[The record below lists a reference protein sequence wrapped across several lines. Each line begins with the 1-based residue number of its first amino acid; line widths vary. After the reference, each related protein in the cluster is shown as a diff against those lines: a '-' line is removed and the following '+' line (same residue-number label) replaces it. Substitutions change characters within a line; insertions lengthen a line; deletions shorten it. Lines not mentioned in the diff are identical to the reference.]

1 MLFKDIPGQQAVK
14 KRLINSVMEARISH
28 AQLFLGPEGSGSL
41 ALALAYAQ
49 YISCLDKQPDDSC
62 GKCSACYK
70 YQKLIH
76 PDLHFSYPF
85 ITKGSAE
92 TAVNY
97 IKEWRNAV
105 AENPFMGVEQWM
117 QYLDAEN
124 KQPNIN
130 IAECHAIIQKLV
142 LKSFEA
148 EYKIILIW
156 LPEYLGAAGNSLL
169 KLIEEPPAKTLFI
182 LIAENYE
189 QILATILSRTQLVK
203 IPKLADEELKAYL
216 IDNGCPQEKA
226 GRIAYLANGNIAA
239 AQQLLA
245 EDDDDLESL
254 FIQWF
259 RLCYGRKGVEINDW
273 IEQVANARFGREN
286 QKSLLR
292 FGLQVVRD
300 CLMVNLDQTSI
311 VKFESKHFEL
321 NKLANTIN
329 FENAPLIIKG
339 FEQAIYH
346 IERNA
351 NPKIMFLDLSIQMM
365 RNLQLKNVNS
375 QLTINE

>member
-14 KRLINSVMEARISH
+14 KRLINSVNEARISH

-49 YISCLDKQPDDSC
+49 YISCLEKLPDDSC
-62 GKCSACYK
+62 GKCSACTK

-85 ITKGSAE
+85 ITKASAE
-92 TAVNY
+92 TSVNY

-182 LIAENYE
+182 LIAQNYE
-189 QILATILSRTQLVK
+189 QILATILSRTQLIK

-292 FGLQVVRD
+292 FGLQVIRD

>member
-1 MLFKDIPGQQAVK
+1 
-14 KRLINSVMEARISH
+14 
-28 AQLFLGPEGSGSL
+28 
-41 ALALAYAQ
+41 
-49 YISCLDKQPDDSC
+49 
-62 GKCSACYK
+62 
-70 YQKLIH
+70 
-76 PDLHFSYPF
+76 
-85 ITKGSAE
+85 
-92 TAVNY
+92 
-97 IKEWRNAV
+97 
-105 AENPFMGVEQWM
+105 MGIDQWM
-117 QYLDAEN
+117 EYLDADN

-182 LIAENYE
+182 LIAQNYE
-189 QILATILSRTQLVK
+189 QILATILSRTQLIK

-321 NKLANTIN
+321 TKLANTIN

>member
-14 KRLINSVMEARISH
+14 KRLINSVNEARISH

-49 YISCLDKQPDDSC
+49 YISCLDKQADDSC
-62 GKCSACYK
+62 GKCSTCTK

-97 IKEWRNAV
+97 IKEWRNAI
-105 AENPFMGVEQWM
+105 AENPFMGIEQWM
-117 QYLDAEN
+117 EYLDAEN

-182 LIAENYE
+182 LIAQNYE

-321 NKLANTIN
+321 AKLANTIN

>member
-14 KRLINSVMEARISH
+14 KRLINSVNEARISH

-49 YISCLDKQPDDSC
+49 YISCLEKLPDDSC
-62 GKCSACYK
+62 GKCSACTK

-85 ITKGSAE
+85 ITKASAE
-92 TAVNY
+92 TSVNY
-97 IKEWRNAV
+97 IKEWRNAI
-105 AENPFMGVEQWM
+105 AENPFMGIDQWM
-117 QYLDAEN
+117 EYLDADN

-182 LIAENYE
+182 LIAQNYE
-189 QILATILSRTQLVK
+189 QILATILSRTQLIK

>member
-14 KRLINSVMEARISH
+14 KRLINSVNEARISH

-49 YISCLDKQPDDSC
+49 YISCLEKLPDDSC
-62 GKCSACYK
+62 GKCSACTK

-85 ITKGSAE
+85 ITKASAE
-92 TAVNY
+92 TSVNY
-97 IKEWRNAV
+97 IKEWRNAI
-105 AENPFMGVEQWM
+105 AENPFMGIEQWM
-117 QYLDAEN
+117 EYLDAEN

-189 QILATILSRTQLVK
+189 QILATILSRTQLIK

-259 RLCYGRKGVEINDW
+259 RLCYGRKGIEINDW

>member
-14 KRLINSVMEARISH
+14 KRLINSVNEARISH

-49 YISCLDKQPDDSC
+49 YISCLEKLPDDSC
-62 GKCSACYK
+62 GKCSACTK

-85 ITKGSAE
+85 ITKASAE
-92 TAVNY
+92 TSVNY
-97 IKEWRNAV
+97 IKEWRNAI
-105 AENPFMGVEQWM
+105 AENPFMGIEQWM
-117 QYLDAEN
+117 EYLDAEN

-182 LIAENYE
+182 LIAQNYE
-189 QILATILSRTQLVK
+189 QILATILSRTQLIK

-259 RLCYGRKGVEINDW
+259 RLCYGRKGIEINDW

-321 NKLANTIN
+321 TKLANTIN

>member
-1 MLFKDIPGQQAVK
+1 
-14 KRLINSVMEARISH
+14 
-28 AQLFLGPEGSGSL
+28 
-41 ALALAYAQ
+41 
-49 YISCLDKQPDDSC
+49 
-62 GKCSACYK
+62 
-70 YQKLIH
+70 
-76 PDLHFSYPF
+76 
-85 ITKGSAE
+85 
-92 TAVNY
+92 
-97 IKEWRNAV
+97 
-105 AENPFMGVEQWM
+105 
-117 QYLDAEN
+117 
-124 KQPNIN
+124 
-130 IAECHAIIQKLV
+130 

-182 LIAENYE
+182 LIAQNYE

-203 IPKLADEELKAYL
+203 IPKLTDEELKAYL

-321 NKLANTIN
+321 AKLANTIN

>member
-14 KRLINSVMEARISH
+14 KRLINSVNEARISH

-49 YISCLDKQPDDSC
+49 YISCLEKLPDDSC
-62 GKCSACYK
+62 GKCSACTK

-85 ITKGSAE
+85 ITKASAE
-92 TAVNY
+92 TSVNY
-97 IKEWRNAV
+97 IKEWRNAI
-105 AENPFMGVEQWM
+105 AENPFMGIDQWM
-117 QYLDAEN
+117 EYLDADN

-182 LIAENYE
+182 LIAQNYE
-189 QILATILSRTQLVK
+189 QILATILSRTQLIK

-321 NKLANTIN
+321 TKLANTIN

>member
-1 MLFKDIPGQQAVK
+1 MFFKDIPGQHAVK
-14 KRLINSVMEARISH
+14 KRLINSVTEARISH

-49 YISCLDKQPDDSC
+49 YISCLNKQADDSC
-62 GKCSACYK
+62 GKCSACTK

-85 ITKGSAE
+85 ISKVSAE

-97 IKEWRNAV
+97 IKEWRNAI
-105 AENPFMGVEQWM
+105 AENPFMSIEQWM
-117 QYLDAEN
+117 EFLDAEN

-182 LIAENYE
+182 LIAQNYE
-189 QILATILSRTQLVK
+189 QILSTILSRTQLIK

-239 AQQLLA
+239 AQQLLS

-259 RLCYGRKGVEINDW
+259 RLCYGRKGVEVNDW
-273 IEQVANARFGREN
+273 IEQIANARFGREN
-286 QKSLLR
+286 QKSLLK

-311 VKFESKHFEL
+311 IKFESKHFEL

-375 QLTINE
+375 QLTIN

>member
-1 MLFKDIPGQQAVK
+1 MFFKDIPGQQAVK
-14 KRLINSVMEARISH
+14 KRLINSVNEARISH

-49 YISCLDKQPDDSC
+49 YISCLEKLPDDSC
-62 GKCSACYK
+62 GKCSSCTK

-85 ITKGSAE
+85 VSKGSAE

-97 IKEWRNAV
+97 IKEWRNAI
-105 AENPFMGVEQWM
+105 AENPFMGIEQWM
-117 QYLDAEN
+117 EYLDAEN

-189 QILATILSRTQLVK
+189 QILATILSRTQLIK

-216 IDNGCPQEKA
+216 IENGCPQEKA

-311 VKFESKHFEL
+311 IKFESKHFEL

-351 NPKIMFLDLSIQMM
+351 NQKIMFLDLSIQMM

>member
-14 KRLINSVMEARISH
+14 KRLINSVNEARISH

-49 YISCLDKQPDDSC
+49 YISCLEKLPDDSC
-62 GKCSACYK
+62 GKWSSCTK

-97 IKEWRNAV
+97 IKEWRNAI
-105 AENPFMGVEQWM
+105 AENPFMGIEQWM
-117 QYLDAEN
+117 EYLDAEN

-259 RLCYGRKGVEINDW
+259 RLCYGRKGIELNDW

>member
-14 KRLINSVMEARISH
+14 KRLINSVNEARISH

-41 ALALAYAQ
+41 ALAYAQ
-49 YISCLDKQPDDSC
+49 YISCLEKLPDDSC
-62 GKCSACYK
+62 GKCSACTK

-97 IKEWRNAV
+97 IKEWRNAI
-105 AENPFMGVEQWM
+105 AENPFMGIEQWM
-117 QYLDAEN
+117 EYLDAEN

-259 RLCYGRKGVEINDW
+259 RLCYGRKGIELNDW

>member
-14 KRLINSVMEARISH
+14 KRLINSVNEARISH

-49 YISCLDKQPDDSC
+49 YISCLEKLPDDSC
-62 GKCSACYK
+62 GKCSACTK

-85 ITKGSAE
+85 ITKASAE
-92 TAVNY
+92 TSVNY
-97 IKEWRNAV
+97 IKEWRNAI
-105 AENPFMGVEQWM
+105 AENPFMGIDQWM
-117 QYLDAEN
+117 EYLDAEN

-182 LIAENYE
+182 LIAQNYE
-189 QILATILSRTQLVK
+189 QILATILSRTQLIK

-321 NKLANTIN
+321 TKLANTIN

>member
-14 KRLINSVMEARISH
+14 KRLINSVNEARISH

-49 YISCLDKQPDDSC
+49 YISCLEKLPDDSC
-62 GKCSACYK
+62 GKCSACTK

-85 ITKGSAE
+85 ITKASAE
-92 TAVNY
+92 TSVNY
-97 IKEWRNAV
+97 IKEWRNAI
-105 AENPFMGVEQWM
+105 AENPFMGIEQWM
-117 QYLDAEN
+117 EYLDAEN

-189 QILATILSRTQLVK
+189 QILATILSRTQLIK

-321 NKLANTIN
+321 TKLANTIN

>member
-14 KRLINSVMEARISH
+14 KRLINSVNEARISH
-28 AQLFLGPEGSGSL
+28 AQLFLGPEGSVSL

-49 YISCLDKQPDDSC
+49 YISCLEKLPDDSC
-62 GKCSACYK
+62 GKCSACTK

-85 ITKGSAE
+85 ITKASAE
-92 TAVNY
+92 TSVNY
-97 IKEWRNAV
+97 IKEWRNAI
-105 AENPFMGVEQWM
+105 AENPFMGIDQWM
-117 QYLDAEN
+117 EYLDAEN

-182 LIAENYE
+182 LIAQNYE
-189 QILATILSRTQLVK
+189 QILATILSRTQLIK

-321 NKLANTIN
+321 TKLANNIN

-375 QLTINE
+375 QLTIND

>member
-62 GKCSACYK
+62 GKCSACTK

-130 IAECHAIIQKLV
+130 IAECHSIIQKLV

>member
-14 KRLINSVMEARISH
+14 KRLINSVNEARISH

-49 YISCLDKQPDDSC
+49 YISCLEKLPDDSC
-62 GKCSACYK
+62 GKCSACTK

-85 ITKGSAE
+85 ITKASAE
-92 TAVNY
+92 TSVNY
-97 IKEWRNAV
+97 IKEWRNAI
-105 AENPFMGVEQWM
+105 AENPFMGIDQWM
-117 QYLDAEN
+117 EYLDAEN

-321 NKLANTIN
+321 TKLANTIN

>member
-14 KRLINSVMEARISH
+14 KRLINSVNEARISH

-49 YISCLDKQPDDSC
+49 YISCLEKLPDDSC
-62 GKCSACYK
+62 GKCSACTK

-85 ITKGSAE
+85 ITKASAE
-92 TAVNY
+92 TSVNY
-97 IKEWRNAV
+97 IKEWRNAI
-105 AENPFMGVEQWM
+105 AENPFMGIDQWM
-117 QYLDAEN
+117 EYLDAEN

-182 LIAENYE
+182 LIAQNYE
-189 QILATILSRTQLVK
+189 QILATILSRTQLIK

-311 VKFESKHFEL
+311 IKFESKHFEL

-329 FENAPLIIKG
+329 FENEPLIIKG

>member
-1 MLFKDIPGQQAVK
+1 MFFKDIPGQLAVK
-14 KRLINSVMEARISH
+14 KRLINSVNEARISH

-49 YISCLDKQPDDSC
+49 YISCLEKLPDDSC
-62 GKCSACYK
+62 GKCSACTKYK
-70 YQKLIH
+70 KLIH

-85 ITKGSAE
+85 ISKGSAE

-97 IKEWRNAV
+97 IKEWRNAI
-105 AENPFMGVEQWM
+105 AENPFMGIEQWM
-117 QYLDAEN
+117 EYLDAEN

-189 QILATILSRTQLVK
+189 QILATILSRTQLIK

-300 CLMVNLDQTSI
+300 CLMVNLDQTNI
-311 VKFESKHFEL
+311 IKFESKHFEL

>member
-1 MLFKDIPGQQAVK
+1 MLFKNIPGQQAVK
-14 KRLINSVMEARISH
+14 KRLVNSVNEARISH

-49 YISCLDKQPDDSC
+49 YISCLEKLPDDSC
-62 GKCSACYK
+62 GKCSSCNK

-85 ITKGSAE
+85 ISKGSAE

-97 IKEWRNAV
+97 IKEWRNAI

-117 QYLDAEN
+117 EYLDAEN

-189 QILATILSRTQLVK
+189 QILGTILSRTQLIK

-300 CLMVNLDQTSI
+300 CLMVNLDQASI
-311 VKFESKHFEL
+311 IKFESKHFEL

>member
-14 KRLINSVMEARISH
+14 KRLINSVNEARISH

-49 YISCLDKQPDDSC
+49 YISCLEKLPDDSC
-62 GKCSACYK
+62 GKCSACTK

-85 ITKGSAE
+85 ITKASAE
-92 TAVNY
+92 TSVNY
-97 IKEWRNAV
+97 IKEWRNAI
-105 AENPFMGVEQWM
+105 AENPFMGIDQWM
-117 QYLDAEN
+117 EYLDAEN

-182 LIAENYE
+182 LIAQNYE
-189 QILATILSRTQLVK
+189 QILATILSRTQLIK

-245 EDDDDLESL
+245 EDDDDLENL

-321 NKLANTIN
+321 TKLANTIN

>member
-14 KRLINSVMEARISH
+14 KRLINSVNEARISH

-49 YISCLDKQPDDSC
+49 YISCLDKQADDSC
-62 GKCSACYK
+62 GKCSACTK

-85 ITKGSAE
+85 ITKASAE
-92 TAVNY
+92 TSVNY
-97 IKEWRNAV
+97 IKEWRNAI
-105 AENPFMGVEQWM
+105 AENPFMGIDQWM
-117 QYLDAEN
+117 EYLDAEN

-182 LIAENYE
+182 LIAQNYE
-189 QILATILSRTQLVK
+189 QILATILSRTQLIK

-321 NKLANTIN
+321 AKLANTIN

>member
-1 MLFKDIPGQQAVK
+1 MRFKEVIGQQKLKSDLIRAVLADK
-14 KRLINSVMEARISH
+14 ISH

-49 YISCLDKQPDDSC
+49 YISCLDKQADDSC
-62 GKCSACYK
+62 GKCSACTK

-97 IKEWRNAV
+97 IKEWRNAI
-105 AENPFMGVEQWM
+105 AENPFMGIEQWM
-117 QYLDAEN
+117 EYLDAEN

-182 LIAENYE
+182 LIAQNYE

-226 GRIAYLANGNIAA
+226 GRIAYLADGNIAA

-321 NKLANTIN
+321 AKLANTIN
-329 FENAPLIIKG
+329 YENAPLIIKG

>member
-1 MLFKDIPGQQAVK
+1 
-14 KRLINSVMEARISH
+14 
-28 AQLFLGPEGSGSL
+28 
-41 ALALAYAQ
+41 
-49 YISCLDKQPDDSC
+49 
-62 GKCSACYK
+62 
-70 YQKLIH
+70 
-76 PDLHFSYPF
+76 
-85 ITKGSAE
+85 
-92 TAVNY
+92 
-97 IKEWRNAV
+97 
-105 AENPFMGVEQWM
+105 
-117 QYLDAEN
+117 
-124 KQPNIN
+124 
-130 IAECHAIIQKLV
+130 
-142 LKSFEA
+142 
-148 EYKIILIW
+148 
-156 LPEYLGAAGNSLL
+156 L

-182 LIAENYE
+182 LIAQNYE
-189 QILATILSRTQLVK
+189 QILATILSRTQLIK

-259 RLCYGRKGVEINDW
+259 RLCYGRKGIEINDW

>member
-14 KRLINSVMEARISH
+14 KRLINSVNKARISH

-49 YISCLDKQPDDSC
+49 YISCLEKLPDDSC
-62 GKCSACYK
+62 GKCSACTK

-85 ITKGSAE
+85 ITKASAE
-92 TAVNY
+92 TSVNY
-97 IKEWRNAV
+97 IKEWRNAI
-105 AENPFMGVEQWM
+105 AENPFMGIEQWM
-117 QYLDAEN
+117 EYLDAEN

-203 IPKLADEELKAYL
+203 IPKLADEELKSYL
-216 IDNGCPQEKA
+216 IENGCPQEKA

>member
-14 KRLINSVMEARISH
+14 KRLVNSVNEARISH

-49 YISCLDKQPDDSC
+49 YISCLEKLPDDSC
-62 GKCSACYK
+62 GKCSSCNK

-85 ITKGSAE
+85 ISKGSAE

-97 IKEWRNAV
+97 IKEWRNAI
-105 AENPFMGVEQWM
+105 AENPFMGIEQWM
-117 QYLDAEN
+117 EYLDAEN

-189 QILATILSRTQLVK
+189 QILATILSRTQLIK

-300 CLMVNLDQTSI
+300 CLMVNLDQASI
-311 VKFESKHFEL
+311 IKFESKHFEL

>member
-14 KRLINSVMEARISH
+14 KRLINSVNEARISH

-49 YISCLDKQPDDSC
+49 YISCLEKLPDDSC
-62 GKCSACYK
+62 GKCSACTK

-85 ITKGSAE
+85 ITKASAE
-92 TAVNY
+92 TSVNY
-97 IKEWRNAV
+97 IKEWRNAI
-105 AENPFMGVEQWM
+105 AENPFMGIEQWM
-117 QYLDAEN
+117 EYLDAEN

-182 LIAENYE
+182 LIAQNYE
-189 QILATILSRTQLVK
+189 QILATILSRTQLIK

-300 CLMVNLDQTSI
+300 CLMVNLEQTSI

-321 NKLANTIN
+321 TKLANTIN

>member
-14 KRLINSVMEARISH
+14 KRLINSVNEARISH

-41 ALALAYAQ
+41 ALALDYAQ
-49 YISCLDKQPDDSC
+49 YISCLEKLPDDSC
-62 GKCSACYK
+62 GKCSACTK

-85 ITKGSAE
+85 ITKASAE
-92 TAVNY
+92 TSVNY
-97 IKEWRNAV
+97 IKEWRNAI
-105 AENPFMGVEQWM
+105 AENPFMGIDQWM
-117 QYLDAEN
+117 EYLDAEN

-182 LIAENYE
+182 LIAQNYE
-189 QILATILSRTQLVK
+189 QILATILSRTQLIK

-300 CLMVNLDQTSI
+300 CLMVNLEQTSI

-321 NKLANTIN
+321 TKLANTIN

>member
-14 KRLINSVMEARISH
+14 KRLINSVNEARISH

-49 YISCLDKQPDDSC
+49 YISCLEKLPDDSC
-62 GKCSACYK
+62 GKCSACTK

-85 ITKGSAE
+85 ITKASAE
-92 TAVNY
+92 TSVNY
-97 IKEWRNAV
+97 IKEWRNAI
-105 AENPFMGVEQWM
+105 AENPFMGIDQWM
-117 QYLDAEN
+117 EYLDAEN

-182 LIAENYE
+182 LIAQNYE
-189 QILATILSRTQLVK
+189 QILATILSRTQLIK

-321 NKLANTIN
+321 TKLANTIN

-375 QLTINE
+375 QLTIND

>member
-14 KRLINSVMEARISH
+14 KRLINSVNEARISH

-49 YISCLDKQPDDSC
+49 YISCLEKLPDDSC
-62 GKCSACYK
+62 GKCSACTK

-85 ITKGSAE
+85 ITKASAE
-92 TAVNY
+92 TSVNY
-97 IKEWRNAV
+97 IKEWRNAI
-105 AENPFMGVEQWM
+105 AENPFMGIDQWM
-117 QYLDAEN
+117 EYLDAEN

-182 LIAENYE
+182 LIAQNYE
-189 QILATILSRTQLVK
+189 QILATILSRTQLIK

-300 CLMVNLDQTSI
+300 CLMVNLEQTSI

-321 NKLANTIN
+321 TKLANTIN

>member
-14 KRLINSVMEARISH
+14 KRLINSVNEARISH

-49 YISCLDKQPDDSC
+49 YISCLEKLPDDSC
-62 GKCSACYK
+62 GKCSACTK

-85 ITKGSAE
+85 ITKASAE
-92 TAVNY
+92 TSVNY
-97 IKEWRNAV
+97 IKEWRNAI
-105 AENPFMGVEQWM
+105 AENPFMGIDQWM
-117 QYLDAEN
+117 EYLDAEN

-182 LIAENYE
+182 LIAQNYE
-189 QILATILSRTQLVK
+189 QILATILSRTQLIK

>member
-1 MLFKDIPGQQAVK
+1 MFLKDIPGQLAVK
-14 KRLINSVMEARISH
+14 KRLINSVNEARISH

-49 YISCLDKQPDDSC
+49 YISCLEKLPDDSC
-62 GKCSACYK
+62 GKCSACTK

-85 ITKGSAE
+85 ISKGSAE

-97 IKEWRNAV
+97 IKEWRNAI
-105 AENPFMGVEQWM
+105 AENPFMGIEQWM
-117 QYLDAEN
+117 EYLDAEN

-189 QILATILSRTQLVK
+189 QILATILSRTQLIK

-300 CLMVNLDQTSI
+300 CLMVNLDQTNI
-311 VKFESKHFEL
+311 IKFESKHFEL

>member
-14 KRLINSVMEARISH
+14 KRLINSVNEARISH

-49 YISCLDKQPDDSC
+49 YISCLEKLPDDSC
-62 GKCSACYK
+62 GKCSACTK

-85 ITKGSAE
+85 ITKASAE
-92 TAVNY
+92 TSVNY
-97 IKEWRNAV
+97 IKEWRNAI
-105 AENPFMGVEQWM
+105 AENPFMGIDQWM
-117 QYLDAEN
+117 EYLDAEN
-124 KQPNIN
+124 KQANIN

-259 RLCYGRKGVEINDW
+259 RLCYGRKGIEINDW

-321 NKLANTIN
+321 TKLANTIN

>member
-14 KRLINSVMEARISH
+14 KRLINSVNEARISH

-49 YISCLDKQPDDSC
+49 YISCLEKLPDDSC
-62 GKCSACYK
+62 GKCSACTK

-85 ITKGSAE
+85 ITKASAE
-92 TAVNY
+92 TSVNY
-97 IKEWRNAV
+97 IKEWRNAI
-105 AENPFMGVEQWM
+105 AENPFMGIEQWM
-117 QYLDAEN
+117 EYLDAEN

-182 LIAENYE
+182 LIAQNYE
-189 QILATILSRTQLVK
+189 QILATILSRTQLIK

-321 NKLANTIN
+321 TKLANSIN